1 MKYYICTLATIIAIF
16 IASSCKAQSKLPD
29 SVYPDSN
36 SSVSYCKL
44 NDSTLNVM
52 ITINHYK
59 FIDEYSII
67 RNISYH
73 KYLPSYLGKYRNSLI
88 FINGESVNY
97 RLITVYTLIDKKIVK
112 DMYEMELCSNRKDH
126 VEKYIFFYRGCPI
139 RISSNIN
146 RVLFRKIASKR
157 MRINSKDI
165 SFISSC
171 NSRFRLYFLD
181 GRNIILE

>member
-1 MKYYICTLATIIAIF
+1 MKYYICTLVAIIAIF

-126 VEKYIFFYRGCPI
+126 EEKYIFFYRGCPI

-146 RVLFRKIASKR
+146 KVLFRKIASKR

-171 NSRFRLYFLD
+171 NNRFRLYFLD